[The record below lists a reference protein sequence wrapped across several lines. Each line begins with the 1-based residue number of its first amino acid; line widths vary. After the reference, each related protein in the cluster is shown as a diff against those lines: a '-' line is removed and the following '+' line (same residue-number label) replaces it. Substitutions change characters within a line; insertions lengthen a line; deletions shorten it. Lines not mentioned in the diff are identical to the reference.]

1 MNTPFLLDTCVL
13 QRYLDAQALQKWP
26 EIQARVDDAVVES
39 GGLYISAVTAFEIRR
54 GLEVLARKD
63 KGRSKIRRAELLLRN
78 AVILEIGDRG
88 GAPWRVGTHLF
99 ADGRL
104 HEPAIKIS
112 DGDLLIAAT
121 AIAHERILMT
131 ADRPLYENLRNLGY
145 GRWAQLLTP
154 A

>member
-1 MNTPFLLDTCVL
+1 MNTPFLFDTCVL
-13 QRYLDAQALQKWP
+13 QRYLDAHALQKWP

-54 GLEVLARKD
+54 GLEVLARRGE
-63 KGRSKIRRAELLLRN
+63 GRSKIRRAELLLRN
-78 AVILEIGDRG
+78 AVILEVGDRG

-99 ADGRL
+99 ADGRF
-104 HEPAIKIS
+104 HEPAITIS

-145 GRWAQLLTP
+145 GQWAQLLTP